1 MIAERYTA
9 EERWIRRKLTIGRST
24 FASRIEDVSRLE
36 NGASP
41 WSRWWRSYLRGA
53 RPVLDRP
60 PIGNLSIVD
69 LFCGSGGL
77 TLGAQEAARAI
88 GLRPWVRLAVDTDK
102 DALAVYAANLMPE
115 RTLAADASSLVD
127 FQIVGW
133 AEEARFARFPRL
145 LHRTL
150 EAVRGSVDLV
160 VAGPPCEGHSNLNNR
175 TRRVDPRNLLYID
188 AVAIGIALDAR
199 AIVVENVPAVV
210 HDRYRVVETA
220 LALLGKFGYET
231 TRGVLASHKL
241 GWAQTR
247 RRFFLVGSR
256 SGVLDLEDVA
266 RSLAK
271 EPTTVRWAIEDLV
284 DATEDPVMDSVP
296 ALSAENRLRIDYL
309 FDNDLYDLPDHMRPA
324 CHRNGHTYPS
334 VYGRLRWDSPA
345 GTITTG
351 FMTPGRGR
359 FIHPSRRRPL
369 TPREAA
375 RLQGFPDWF
384 DFRAGRAVVPKKNAL
399 AKWIGNAVPPILGYS
414 AVLSAFWG
422 FLDDGPALVEY
433 DPDGGVVYQEWWTDD
448 ILHDWRQYPAED
460 RSPSATMSF
469 RKRGRPWKSG
479 TE

>member
-1 MIAERYTA
+1 MIAERYTDDSG
-9 EERWIRRKLTIGRST
+9 WIRRELIIEGRT
-24 FASRIEDVSRLE
+24 FASRMEDVSQLE
-36 NGASP
+36 RGASP
-41 WSRWWRSYLRGA
+41 WSKWWRSYLRGA
-53 RPVLDRP
+53 RPVFNGP
-60 PIGNLSIVD
+60 PMGNVSIVD
-69 LFCGSGGL
+69 LFCGCGGL
-77 TLGAQEAARAI
+77 TLGAQEAARAV
-88 GLRPWVRLAVDTDK
+88 GLRPWVRLAVDTDE

-133 AEEARFARFPRL
+133 AEEARFARSPRL

-150 EAVRGSVDLV
+150 EAARGSVDLV

-175 TRRVDPRNLLYID
+175 TRRADPRNLLYLD
-188 AVAIGIALDAR
+188 AVAIGIAIDAT
-199 AIVVENVPAVV
+199 AIVIENVPDVV
-210 HDRYRVVETA
+210 NDHFRVAETA
-220 LALLGKFGYET
+220 LALLGKCGYET
-231 TRGVLASHKL
+231 TRGVLASDEL
-241 GWAQTR
+241 GWAQMR
-247 RRFFLVGSR
+247 KRFFLVGSR
-256 SGVLDLEDVA
+256 LGVLHLEDVA

-334 VYGRLRWDSPA
+334 VYGRLRWDSSA

-351 FMTPGRGR
+351 FVTPGRGR

-384 DFRAGRAVVPKKNAL
+384 EFRAGHAAVPKKNTL
-399 AKWIGNAVPPILGYS
+399 AKWIGDAVPPILGYS
-414 AVLSAFWG
+414 AVLSALWG
-422 FLDDGPALVEY
+422 FLLERA
-433 DPDGGVVYQEWWTDD
+433 
-448 ILHDWRQYPAED
+448 
-460 RSPSATMSF
+460 
-469 RKRGRPWKSG
+469 
-479 TE
+479 